1 MNPNSS
7 IQNFGRANNK
17 KINYLSYSQL
27 FICFCF
33 ASTASFIK
41 TFPSTYCWSA
51 PNHFWFGT
59 VQLKWM
65 LAQMLQKFNVFYL
78 FTFLK
83 IKNKLYLLKKKCALI
98 YYNMYVFTCDGFI
111 LIFGKTNTIM

>member
-1 MNPNSS
+1 
-7 IQNFGRANNK
+7 
-17 KINYLSYSQL
+17 
-27 FICFCF
+27 
-33 ASTASFIK
+33 
-41 TFPSTYCWSA
+41 
-51 PNHFWFGT
+51 
-59 VQLKWM
+59 
-65 LAQMLQKFNVFYL
+65 MLQKFNVFYL